1 MISEP
6 FERIVL
12 VDAAG
17 YLSGRDEPVLHDH
30 IGQFLREQTKAPYR
44 EAPQLEDVSAF
55 ADILGRALHGQ
66 LTRPVVDQTAWDDTL
81 GPADALVERLASL
94 IDERPTWLY
103 LRGAELMTLPA
114 LMRARR
120 PGVRITLRLPGPWP
134 APELFGRLPWR
145 GQLLAGAAAADVVSL
160 PSERARK
167 NLARSFGRYLD
178 DVGVAARRGVVLFAD
193 GRRLRTI
200 ANPPTLDVDTVLRLA
215 NQQAVAEETQM
226 WERKQLKGRRLVLAV
241 ERLHASSGLVEQLT
255 AIERLLERDSALQD
269 QVLFVVVATGA
280 ERASASV
287 RAAIERTV
295 GRINGRFTRPCG
307 EVPVQYLL
315 GEVTDVSLAALYQLA
330 AVLVATPL
338 SSGAS
343 MTAKE
348 YIVVQHAHSLA
359 GRVLLSET
367 TGTAA
372 ELPSLAACNPF
383 DLDAIAAGITEAL
396 QADPADSER
405 ALTAAAHRIHR
416 RDLAS
421 WWWREHRV
429 AMDPKAELARR

>member
-12 VDAAG
+12 VDAG
-17 YLSGRDEPVLHDH
+17 YRSGRDEPVLHDH
-30 IGQFLREQTKAPYR
+30 IGEFLREQTQAPYR
-44 EAPQLEDVSAF
+44 EAPQFEAASAF
-55 ADILGRALHGQ
+55 TDILGRALHGQ
-66 LTRPVVDQTAWDDTL
+66 LTRPIIDQTVWA
-81 GPADALVERLASL
+81 GVREPADALAERLSAL

-103 LRGAELMTLPA
+103 LRGAELMTLPSR
-114 LMRARR
+114 LRARH
-120 PGVRITLRLPGPWP
+120 PDVRITLRLPGPWP

-145 GQLLAGAAAADVVSL
+145 SQLLADAAGADIVSV

-167 NLARSFGRYLD
+167 NLTRSFGRYLD
-178 DVGVAARRGVVLFAD
+178 DVGVAARKGTVMFAD

-200 ANPPTLDVDTVLRLA
+200 ANPPSIDVGAVLRRA
-215 NQQAVAEETQM
+215 SEQAVAEEMQV
-226 WERKQLKGRRLVLAV
+226 WERQQLKGRRLVLAV

-255 AIERLLERDSALQD
+255 AIERLLERESDVQD
-269 QVLFVVVATGA
+269 RVLFVVVATGA
-280 ERASASV
+280 EHASASA
-287 RAAIERTV
+287 RSAIERTV
-295 GRINGRFTRPCG
+295 GRINGRFTRPGG

-315 GEVTDVSLAALYQLA
+315 GEVTAVSLAALYRLA

-348 YIVVQHAHSLA
+348 YIVVQHAHAGA

-372 ELPSLAACNPF
+372 ELPSLATCNPF

-396 QADPADSER
+396 QADPVDSER
-405 ALTAAAHRIHR
+405 ALSAAAHRIDY

-421 WWWREHRV
+421 WWWREHHV
-429 AMDPKAELARR
+429 AIDPKGELARR